1 MPITIGITA
10 VGASIV
16 SIISHEGQA
25 METSLRLVLCG
36 SVGFILLLVGIIGML
51 NEKHDHQKSMKFND
65 DLDLQMLLCKIAG
78 TLIIVVLAFFG
89 NALEP
94 VLLLSILV
102 LVMSGVAVQGLYFW
116 VKAQMPKEI

>member
-1 MPITIGITA
+1 
-10 VGASIV
+10 
-16 SIISHEGQA
+16 
-25 METSLRLVLCG
+25 
-36 SVGFILLLVGIIGML
+36 
-51 NEKHDHQKSMKFND
+51 
-65 DLDLQMLLCKIAG
+65 MLLCKIAG